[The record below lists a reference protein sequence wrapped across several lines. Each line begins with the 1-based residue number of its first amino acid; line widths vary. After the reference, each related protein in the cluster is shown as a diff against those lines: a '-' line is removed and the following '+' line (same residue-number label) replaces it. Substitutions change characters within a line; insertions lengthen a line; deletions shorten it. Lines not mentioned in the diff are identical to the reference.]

1 MKKYEKTYKE
11 VIKSYQRDITFTNL
25 DDEEVPER
33 QPKILSTEGNFQI
46 TFQSTAEF
54 KGEMLRQSECSDDL
68 E

>member
-1 MKKYEKTYKE
+1 M
-11 VIKSYQRDITFTNL
+11 TFTNL

-54 KGEMLRQSECSDDL
+54 KGEMLR
-68 E
+68 